1 MQSQEPREKPASV
14 PIQSVTLQ
22 QIPSV
27 QAGTTNVIHVQMKTI
42 NNAAIA
48 GFVLGLIGA
57 GTTMFAVVLDEFDLC
72 LFAWLPALLAII
84 FGHIGANKASKTGVG
99 RISAITGYVLG
110 YVILSLYIVAIVF
123 LLLLLRDLGF

>member
-1 MQSQEPREKPASV
+1 MQPQEPREKPASV

-42 NNAAIA
+42 NNAATA

-72 LFAWLPALLAII
+72 LFAWLPALLAIV
-84 FGHIGANKASKTGVG
+84 FGHIGANDATTGVG

>member
-1 MQSQEPREKPASV
+1 MQPKEPKEKPASI

-42 NNAAIA
+42 NNVATA
-48 GFVLGLIGA
+48 GLVLGLIGA
-57 GTTMFAVVLDEFDLC
+57 GLTMFAVVLDEFDLC
-72 LFAWLPALLAII
+72 LYAWLPALLAII

>member
-1 MQSQEPREKPASV
+1 MQPQEPREKPASV
-14 PIQSVTLQ
+14 PIQSVTPQ
-22 QIPSV
+22 QIPSE
-27 QAGTTNVIHVQMKTI
+27 QTGTTNVIHVQMKTI
-42 NNAAIA
+42 NNVATA

-57 GTTMFAVVLDEFDLC
+57 GLTMFAVVLDEFDLC
-72 LFAWLPALLAII
+72 LYAWLPALLAII
-84 FGHIGANKASKTGVG
+84 FGHIGASKASKTGDG

>member
-1 MQSQEPREKPASV
+1 MQPQEPREKPASI

-22 QIPSV
+22 QTPSD

-42 NNAAIA
+42 NNVATA

-57 GTTMFAVVLDEFDLC
+57 GLTMFAVVLDEFDLC
-72 LFAWLPALLAII
+72 LYAWLPALLAII